1 MCYFSFLGHFF
12 FAVYGVQVS
21 GGCSIASGVG
31 MFETCESMARL
42 SFVSLAHLAVAC
54 SQHELQTAF
63 AACPSFRPCVSRY
76 RKTYNIYFILSI
88 VLRDFSDIDKLNIDN
103 QFNCSSLFHQNFYFS
118 SCLFDISIPISIFR
132 LFSTSWHL
140 SDIHDIASSSF
151 RPFCGQR
158 WVPASRL
165 NAMAYVHGI
174 ALSSSGGGGP

>member
-1 MCYFSFLGHFF
+1 
-12 FAVYGVQVS
+12 
-21 GGCSIASGVG
+21 

-88 VLRDFSDIDKLNIDN
+88 VLRDFSDIDKLNLDN
-103 QFNCSSLFHQNFYFS
+103 QFNCSSLFFHQTFFQAVFS
-118 SCLFDISIPISIFR
+118 ILVYLSKIFR
-132 LFSTSWHL
+132 IFSTSWHL

-151 RPFCGQR
+151 RLFCGRR